1 MGAVAAAR
9 EGARAHDVLAQGG
22 DGAND
27 VCTDLSGSNS
37 FSSYSCDGNCYGPGG
52 VDAPVDCVTGDPFPT
67 AQPTAQPTTADPTAQ
82 PTDPTA
88 KPTAEPTAE
97 PTAPPTADPTV
108 KPTADPTAPP
118 TADPTA
124 PPTAQPTFQALSPT
138 APTAEKTEC
147 LSAKGYFEGL
157 SEDFCAPA
165 ARERRVA
172 STPRTRTRRNA
183 AGEGASRRRTTIVA
197 PLY

>member
-82 PTDPTA
+82 PTAQPTTADPTAQPTA
-88 KPTAEPTAE
+88 KPTTAG
-97 PTAPPTADPTV
+97 PMAPTADPSAQ
-108 KPTADPTAPP
+108 PTA
-118 TADPTA
+118 
-124 PPTAQPTFQALSPT
+124 PTAQPT
-138 APTAEKTEC
+138 
-147 LSAKGYFEGL
+147 
-157 SEDFCAPA
+157 
-165 ARERRVA
+165 
-172 STPRTRTRRNA
+172 
-183 AGEGASRRRTTIVA
+183 
-197 PLY
+197 

>member
-52 VDAPVDCVTGDPFPT
+52 VDAPVDCADPTAQPTTADPT

-82 PTDPTA
+82 PTA
-88 KPTAEPTAE
+88 KPTTAG
-97 PTAPPTADPTV
+97 PMAPTADPSAQ
-108 KPTADPTAPP
+108 PTA
-118 TADPTA
+118 
-124 PPTAQPTFQALSPT
+124 PTAQPT
-138 APTAEKTEC
+138 
-147 LSAKGYFEGL
+147 
-157 SEDFCAPA
+157 
-165 ARERRVA
+165 
-172 STPRTRTRRNA
+172 
-183 AGEGASRRRTTIVA
+183 
-197 PLY
+197 